1 MSKEKLS
8 LTDALLCAGS
18 HVGTQNYRDI
28 LATWQKEAADANR
41 IIQDIEPESVYHY
54 GASETLYKLKRN
66 AAALSTLLSMCADCA
81 GYMKE
86 EIYGI
91 FKAQENYDK
100 EQERKHGIAL
110 ERELESKR
118 IREKNQKQR
127 SKPQAEAE

>member
-54 GASETLYKLKRN
+54 GAAETLHKLKRN

-81 GYMKE
+81 GYIKE
-86 EIYGI
+86 GIYAI
-91 FKAQENYDK
+91 FKAQEEYDK
-100 EQERKHGIAL
+100 EQERKHGMAL

-118 IREKNQKQR
+118 IREKNKKARQKQ
-127 SKPQAEAE
+127 QAEAE